1 MRAWH
6 LYVPDA
12 CLTPVSQVSE
22 EELETLSK
30 LTKRRMDFDAALAD
44 LARAVDADELTWE
57 DVESGIERAAHLFA
71 INACLQPSLRPL
83 LWKIGFRPSKQV
95 PNA

>member
-1 MRAWH
+1 MVSTLVGSEKPVFAWLVIALGEQIHVNGRASRH

-30 LTKRRMDFDAALAD
+30 LTNDADFDAALAD
-44 LARAVDADELTWE
+44 LA
-57 DVESGIERAAHLFA
+57 S
-71 INACLQPSLRPL
+71 
-83 LWKIGFRPSKQV
+83 
-95 PNA
+95 